1 MDSVVAF
8 PAAPAAP
15 ATGAGRARPGYDPDA
30 EATARR
36 VGPMLDAERVAWLS
50 TVRPDGLP
58 HLVPTWF
65 WWDGEALL
73 VWSKPDAV
81 KVRNLRANP
90 GLMVAL
96 GDPAA
101 DFSVALIEAR
111 ATLVAAPIPDAF
123 FAKYRDDL
131 AAAGLDEAGFRAT
144 FRQGL
149 RIAPTRFLAWHGRG
163 ARHGFAP
170 GPATPAA
177 TRSAIPAR
185 RTAGALDRMAEGL
198 RGVLEAAA
206 ARLRP
211 RVVGHA
217 SSPA

>member
-8 PAAPAAP
+8 PAAPSLD
-15 ATGAGRARPGYDPDA
+15 AGTARPGYDRDA

-36 VGPMLDAERVAWLS
+36 VRPMLETERVVWLS

-73 VWSKPDAV
+73 AWSKPEAV

-90 GLMVAL
+90 RLMVAL
-96 GDPAA
+96 GDPGA

-123 FAKYRDDL
+123 FAKYRADL
-131 AAAGLDEAGFRAT
+131 AAAGLDAAGFRAT

-149 RIAPTRFLAWHGRG
+149 RITPTRFLAWHGRG

-170 GPATPAA
+170 ATVP
-177 TRSAIPAR
+177 SPAR
-185 RTAGALDRMAEGL
+185 PAG
-198 RGVLEAAA
+198 
-206 ARLRP
+206 
-211 RVVGHA
+211 RVVRVARRIVALLDAAVALRRPSTLVPA
-217 SSPA
+217 SSAA